1 MIGSVTTPAA
11 SPATTPAAS
20 AQKAALAKVAKDFEA
35 VFLRQM
41 IGSMRQATLADG
53 TFDSSASDQFR
64 DMQDSRLADS
74 MAATGGFGVAQ
85 LLLKQF
91 DAHPGTAPVAAPAA
105 AAVATPPVLPL

>member
-1 MIGSVTTPAA
+1 MIDAVATSTPTTAA
-11 SPATTPAAS
+11 T

-74 MAATGGFGVAQ
+74 MAAGGGFGVAQ

-91 DAHPGTAPVAAPAA
+91 EANPGTAPVAAPAA
-105 AAVATPPVLPL
+105 TADVTPAALPL